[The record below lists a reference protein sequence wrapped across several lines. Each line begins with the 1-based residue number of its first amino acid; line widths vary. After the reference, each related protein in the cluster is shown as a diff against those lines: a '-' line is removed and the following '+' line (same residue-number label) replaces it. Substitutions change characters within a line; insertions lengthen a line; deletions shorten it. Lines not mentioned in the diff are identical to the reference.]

1 MSINEKITLLKNEK
15 GLNTL
20 QLSKALGVGNS
31 IMYHLEKGRNLPSA
45 EMIVKICNLFHVSA
59 DWLLGL
65 KEERN

>member
-1 MSINEKITLLKNEK
+1 MSINEKITMLKEEK

-20 QLSKALGVGNS
+20 QMSNALGVGNS
-31 IMYHLEKGRNLPSA
+31 AMYHIEKGRNLPSA
-45 EMIVKICNLFHVSA
+45 ELIIKICNYFNVSS

>member
-1 MSINEKITLLKNEK
+1 MSITEKIILLKNEK

-20 QLSKALGVGNS
+20 QLSNDLGINNTT
-31 IMYHLEKGRNLPSA
+31 IYYIEKGRNLPSA
-45 EMIVKICNLFHVSA
+45 ELIVKICKYFNVSS

>member
-1 MSINEKITLLKNEK
+1 MSINEKIVQLRKER

-20 QLSKALGVGNS
+20 QTSNALGIGNS
-31 IMYHLEKGRNLPSA
+31 ALYYIEKGRNLPSA
-45 EMIVKICNLFHVSA
+45 ELIIKLCNFFNVSS

>member
-1 MSINEKITLLKNEK
+1 MSINEKIILLRKEN

-20 QLSKALGVGNS
+20 QLSNALGIGNS
-31 IMYHLEKGRNLPSA
+31 AMYHIEKGRNLPSA
-45 EMIVKICNLFHVSA
+45 EMIIKICNFFNVSS

>member
-1 MSINEKITLLKNEK
+1 MSINERITILKNEK

-20 QLSKALGVGNS
+20 QMSNALGVGNS
-31 IMYHLEKGRNLPSA
+31 AMYHIEKGRNLPSA
-45 EMIVKICNLFHVSA
+45 EMIIKICNLFNVSA

>member
-20 QLSKALGVGNS
+20 QMSNALGVGNS
-31 IMYHLEKGRNLPSA
+31 AMYYIEKGRNLPSA
-45 EMIVKICNLFHVSA
+45 ELIIKICNYFKVSS

>member
-1 MSINEKITLLKNEK
+1 MSINEKITLLKTER

-20 QLSKALGVGNS
+20 QLSNDLGVGNS
-31 IMYHLEKGRNLPSA
+31 AIYHIEKGRNLPSA
-45 EMIVKICNLFHVSA
+45 ELIVKICKYFNVSS